1 MSIFE
6 ALMLL
11 CFGAAWPFSIYR
23 SWKSG
28 QNEGKSLLFLI
39 IIFVGYVSGTIHK
52 FVYNWDAVA
61 FLYMLNGAM
70 VFTDLMLYWRNARSA
85 SAATVSEEVKGEMQ

>member
-1 MSIFE
+1 MVIFE

-28 QNEGKSLLFLI
+28 TSEGKSLLFLLI
-39 IIFVGYVSGTIHK
+39 LLAGYSFGILHKIFVLYDQVIILYILNFTMVAADTLLYFKNKKSG
-52 FVYNWDAVA
+52 
-61 FLYMLNGAM
+61 
-70 VFTDLMLYWRNARSA
+70 
-85 SAATVSEEVKGEMQ
+85 

>member
-6 ALMLL
+6 ALMLI

-28 QNEGKSLLFLI
+28 TSEGKSLFFLLI
-39 IIFVGYVSGTIHK
+39 LLGGYLSGIIHK
-52 FVYNWDAVA
+52 VKYSYDHVI
-61 FLYMLNGAM
+61 FLYILNFTM
-70 VFTDLMLYWRNARSA
+70 VGIDTLLFFRNKKR
-85 SAATVSEEVKGEMQ
+85 VKEV

>member
-1 MSIFE
+1 MVIFE

-28 QNEGKSLLFLI
+28 TSDGKSLLFLLI
-39 IIFVGYVSGTIHK
+39 LLAGYLFGILHKIF
-52 FVYNWDAVA
+52 
-61 FLYMLNGAM
+61 FLYDQVIILYILNFTM
-70 VFTDLMLYWRNARSA
+70 VSIDTLLYFKNKK
-85 SAATVSEEVKGEMQ
+85 KG

>member
-1 MSIFE
+1 MVIFE

-28 QNEGKSLLFLI
+28 TSEGKSLLFLLI
-39 IIFVGYVSGTIHK
+39 LLAGYFFGILHKIF
-52 FVYNWDAVA
+52 
-61 FLYMLNGAM
+61 FLYDQVIILYILNFTM
-70 VFTDLMLYWRNARSA
+70 VAADTLLYFKN
-85 SAATVSEEVKGEMQ
+85 KKNG